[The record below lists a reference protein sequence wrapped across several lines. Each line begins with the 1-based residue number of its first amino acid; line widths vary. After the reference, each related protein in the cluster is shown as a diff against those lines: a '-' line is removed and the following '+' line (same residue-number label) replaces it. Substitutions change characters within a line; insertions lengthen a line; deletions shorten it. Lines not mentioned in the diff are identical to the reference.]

1 MLKPRLRICVCVCV
15 CVCVCD
21 NFWLS
26 KERNLGIKLHLI
38 NILFE
43 EKLS

>member
-1 MLKPRLRICVCVCV
+1 MLKPRMRGVGVCHS
-15 CVCVCD
+15 
-21 NFWLS
+21 FWLS

-43 EKLS
+43 EKLG